1 MMAGEDKTR
10 ATTEQGSL
18 LFHTFKHLML
28 SRVLSRVITFV
39 LRLLVARRLN
49 PDQYALSAIQFHLLT
64 TTILFISRE
73 GFRRGCLRSNLGF
86 RNGMSEAKNVTT
98 GNLTEADVNANS
110 ENVAG
115 NASERGD
122 LTEAEVN
129 AKIITVAWLTV
140 PIGAVLSVA
149 TCALV
154 LWWQGAD
161 EVSSEYFW
169 SIWLHGLGALLEI
182 LSEPLYILSQRLLFL
197 KLRIVNEGL
206 ATFLWSFT
214 TYALLLAGIGKGG
227 GLVFAYA
234 QIAYG
239 ACLLVGYWSYFALNF
254 HGNHNRVVSLF
265 PTWKKGRIVIDRAMA
280 NLCFIFTLQSV
291 QKLVLQEGE
300 KFVLVLFDTTYN
312 QGVYGLVDNLGSL
325 VVRSVLQPF
334 EESVFTMFA
343 KASSAATS
351 DAAIRD
357 SRSLAGSE
365 NVLLLAL
372 KLVSFIGLIFVAFGP
387 SYSYMLLRLLYG
399 RTWSDTE
406 APTALGCY
414 CFYII
419 ALAVNGTTEAFLH
432 AVVTRKQLLLSNAWL
447 TLFSLVYMSLSVLLI
462 GAAGSTGLIL
472 ANCLNM
478 AMRIVYS
485 LVFIRA
491 FFKDSSTFTLQR
503 ALPGFHVLAVLAGS
517 AAVTYLSNKYVLEP
531 DRFSSS
537 GILHVTIGVG
547 CLAAVVASVYK
558 CERAF
563 LRELSTMKGGKAELK
578 SE

>member
-1 MMAGEDKTR
+1 MAGGDKDR
-10 ATTEQGSL
+10 ATEQGSL
-18 LFHTFKHLML
+18 LFHTFKHLLL
-28 SRVLSRVITFV
+28 SRVLSRLITFV

-73 GFRRGCLRSNLGF
+73 GFRRGCLRSNLGV
-86 RNGMSEAKNVTT
+86 RQGVPET
-98 GNLTEADVNANS
+98 GNENEA
-110 ENVAG
+110 ENV
-115 NASERGD
+115 SEGGY
-122 LTEAEVN
+122 LTEAETN
-129 AKIITVAWLTV
+129 AKIVTVAWLTV
-140 PIGAVLSVA
+140 PIGAALSVA

-161 EVSSEYFW
+161 VVSSEYFL

-182 LSEPLYILSQRLLFL
+182 LSEPLYILSQRLLLL
-197 KLRIVNEGL
+197 KLRIVIEGL
-206 ATFLWSFT
+206 ATFFWSFT
-214 TYALLLAGIGKGG
+214 TYALLVVGIGKGG

-239 ACLLVGYWSYFALNF
+239 ACLLVGYWSYFIVKF
-254 HGNHNRVVSLF
+254 HGPHNRMVSLL
-265 PTWKKGRIVIDRAMA
+265 PTWKQGRILIDKGMA

-334 EESVFTMFA
+334 EESLFTMFA
-343 KASSAATS
+343 KSSSAVPGGGAS
-351 DAAIRD
+351 RP
-357 SRSLAGSE
+357 SRSVVGSE
-365 NVLLLAL
+365 NILLLAL

-387 SYSYMLLRLLYG
+387 SYSYLLLRLLYG

-414 CFYII
+414 CVYIM

-432 AVVTRKQLLLSNAWL
+432 AVVTRKQLLWSNAWL
-447 TLFSLVYMSLSVLLI
+447 TLFSAVYMSLSVLLI

-472 ANCLNM
+472 ANALNM

-485 LVFIRA
+485 LVFIRS
-491 FFKDSSTFTLQR
+491 FFKDSSTFTLRR
-503 ALPGFHVLAVLAGS
+503 ALPGFHVLAVLVGS
-517 AAVTYLSNKYVLEP
+517 ALVTYLSNKYVLDP

-537 GILHVTIGVG
+537 GILHVIIGSG
-547 CLAAVVASVYK
+547 CLAAVIASVYK
-558 CERAF
+558 YERTF
-563 LRELSTMKGGKAELK
+563 LKELSRLKGGETEHK